1 MRSLEKVSFTTYT
14 VFILKINHILVT
26 LNWSNSSFMHL
37 AQGKF
42 LWIGGVSTTGWSL
55 QGALSGGDLTNLAS
69 YSVWTGYKFNRF
81 KNNVYNT
88 PIKSMLKLK
97 SREK

>member
-42 LWIGGVSTTGWSL
+42 LWIGGVSTTG
-55 QGALSGGDLTNLAS
+55 
-69 YSVWTGYKFNRF
+69 
-81 KNNVYNT
+81 
-88 PIKSMLKLK
+88 
-97 SREK
+97 